1 MGICGSKDDPSV
13 TLQSPTGHE
22 KLPTKLE
29 GKAPAVTNLSDR
41 PDQLAPLFAL
51 NSRGKKS
58 VALDLKDGAGRAA
71 LERLLSTADV
81 FLSNLRE
88 AALER
93 LDLGCSQ
100 LRERFPKLVI
110 ARVTGY
116 GRYGDSADLAAY
128 ALFLAHA
135 PHSTSMSAR
144 ARSIYRFVLCV
155 SLVASATISR
165 LPLLPTRTCL
175 LALPLDS
182 WALTERER
190 SKRGE
195 PQPR

>member
-1 MGICGSKDDPSV
+1 MLKVEHPAAKERQAYASLPGVDP
-13 TLQSPTGHE
+13 
-22 KLPTKLE
+22 
-29 GKAPAVTNLSDR
+29 DR

-116 GRYGDSADLAAY
+116 GRCDASGLSLQ
-128 ALFLAHA
+128 
-135 PHSTSMSAR
+135 PH
-144 ARSIYRFVLCV
+144 
-155 SLVASATISR
+155 
-165 LPLLPTRTCL
+165 
-175 LALPLDS
+175 
-182 WALTERER
+182 
-190 SKRGE
+190 
-195 PQPR
+195 